1 MMHAIHICLRAA
13 DISDAFD
20 RGKLPRDSGLH
31 SRRGWDL
38 YVNSV
43 KFLWVVKEC
52 GFPSPYVKHATAV
65 TNVQVVGQD
74 RRFRVYL
81 NVQGRPELTAVYY
94 VVGWLEGGLVRL
106 DRDPDQDHIVPRRKE
121 AILATKR
128 KNSLISG

>member
-1 MMHAIHICLRAA
+1 
-13 DISDAFD
+13 
-20 RGKLPRDSGLH
+20 
-31 SRRGWDL
+31 
-38 YVNSV
+38 V

-52 GFPSPYVKHATAV
+52 GFPSPFAV
-65 TNVQVVGQD
+65 GINDSG
-74 RRFRVYL
+74 FRVYL

-128 KNSLISG
+128 KNSLISGVGC